1 LTGARRIR
9 RNTRQLRIALAATI
23 FNNAFI
29 VIARPEDAMSRL
41 PLQTIDTAPEAS
53 RPFLQ
58 KSLAANGFL
67 PNLVAS
73 LANAPVAL
81 ETYLTVGEINGRSGL
96 TLAEREVVQITA
108 AAIHGCGFC
117 VAGHTAVALKKAQLP
132 EALVDEIR
140 SQAELSDPK
149 LDAVAR
155 FTREVIATRGAV
167 SDKAFAAFKAAGYTD
182 ASALEVILG
191 VSLATLCN
199 FANNLARN
207 ELNPQLEAYRWEPK
221 AQTA

>member
-1 LTGARRIR
+1 MNDGRPRIV
-9 RNTRQLRIALAATI
+9 AATATG
-23 FNNAFI
+23 NNDAL
-29 VIARPEDAMSRL
+29 PNEEAMSRL
-41 PLQTIDTAPEAS
+41 PLQTVETAPPAS
-53 RPFLQ
+53 RPYLE
-58 KSLAANGFL
+58 KSLANNGFL

-81 ETYLTVGEINGRSGL
+81 EAYLTVGEINGRSGL

-117 VAGHTAVALKKAQLP
+117 VAGHTAVAVNKARLP
-132 EALVDEIR
+132 RELVDEIR
-140 SQAELSDPK
+140 NQETLSDAR
-149 LDAVAR
+149 LNAVAQ
-155 FTREVIATRGAV
+155 FTRAVIATRGAV
-167 SDKAFAAFKAAGYTD
+167 PDAALDAFRTAGFTD
-182 ASALEVILG
+182 ANALEVVLG

-207 ELNPQLEAYRWEPK
+207 ELNPELAAWRWDGA

>member
-1 LTGARRIR
+1 MKARRRRIAGPTGA
-9 RNTRQLRIALAATI
+9 A
-23 FNNAFI
+23 NNDGFPI
-29 VIARPEDAMSRL
+29 ENAMSRM
-41 PLQTIDTAPEAS
+41 PLQTVESAPEAS

-58 KSLAANGFL
+58 KSQAANGFL
-67 PNLVAS
+67 PNLVAA
-73 LANAPVAL
+73 LANAPVAI
-81 ETYLTVGEINGRSGL
+81 ETYLTVGEINSRSGL

-117 VAGHTAVALKKAQLP
+117 VAGHTAAALKKAQLP

-140 SQAELSDPK
+140 AQGALSDVR
-149 LDAVAR
+149 LNAVAT

-167 SDKAFAAFKAAGYTD
+167 SDEALAAFKSAGYSD
-182 ASALEVILG
+182 AGALEVILG

-207 ELNPQLEAYRWEPK
+207 ALNPQLEAYRWEPK
-221 AQTA
+221 ARAA